1 MRRKDREVSD
11 IKEIIKI
18 LDTCKTASIAM
29 VDDGIPYVVPL
40 SYGYEIIDDKLI
52 LYFHSAMEGRKIETM
67 KRNNMVCFTI
77 FSEGE
82 PLYAETP
89 CNSGYYYSSI
99 IGNGVVEFLEKK
111 EEKAEAL
118 RKMFLHQAGRDV
130 TFTEAQTA
138 SVCVF
143 KVVSKDFTA
152 KRKPKA

>member
-11 IKEIIKI
+11 IKEIIQI
-18 LDTCKTASIAM
+18 LGTCKTASIAM

-40 SYGYEIIDDKLI
+40 SYGYEILGDQLI
-52 LYFHSAMEGRKIETM
+52 LYFHSAREGRKIETM
-67 KRNNMVCFTI
+67 KHNNAVCFTI

-138 SVCVF
+138 SVCAF